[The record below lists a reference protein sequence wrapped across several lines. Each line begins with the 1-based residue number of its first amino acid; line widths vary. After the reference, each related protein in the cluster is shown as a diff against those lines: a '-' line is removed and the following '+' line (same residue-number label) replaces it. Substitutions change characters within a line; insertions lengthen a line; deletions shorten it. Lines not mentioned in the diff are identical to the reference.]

1 MQPEETHE
9 IINQGLPN
17 ILINPE
23 VPFSQGLKMASI
35 VNSVFKTAY
44 SCNSNAIISYSF
56 LGLSVRISN
65 LGLACSGSGT
75 LSFIVTLIRKL
86 A

>member
-1 MQPEETHE
+1 M
-9 IINQGLPN
+9 IKQGLPN

-23 VPFSQGLKMASI
+23 APFSQGLKMASI

-44 SCNSNAIISYSF
+44 SCSSNATISYSF

-65 LGLACSGSGT
+65 LGLACLGSGT
-75 LSFIVTLIRKL
+75 LSFIVTLTFKVRQPKVNSI
-86 A
+86 